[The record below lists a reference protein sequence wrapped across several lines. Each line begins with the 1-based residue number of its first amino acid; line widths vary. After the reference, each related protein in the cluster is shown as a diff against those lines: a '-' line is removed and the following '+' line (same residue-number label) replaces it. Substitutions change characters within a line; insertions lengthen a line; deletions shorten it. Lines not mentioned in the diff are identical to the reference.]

1 MVTMPLRAEP
11 VNTLVYGENMN
22 DRLNKSDWIT
32 HGLRTLA
39 SGGVGALKVGPMADE
54 LKVSRGSFYWHF
66 KDIGDFKQ
74 QLLETWQ
81 EVATEVVIR
90 DLQAE
95 KTEPNQLKLLLRK
108 ALNEK
113 HGLDRAVRMWAA
125 TEESAAAVVASVDT
139 RRVKFI
145 AQLLVAS
152 GVPKSEALERAKFLY
167 WAYLGRSLA
176 TSSLDSIKRSTVD
189 TIATLFER

>member
-1 MVTMPLRAEP
+1 MK
-11 VNTLVYGENMN
+11 

-54 LKVSRGSFYWHF
+54 LKLSRGSFYWHF
-66 KDIGDFKQ
+66 KDIGDFKR
-74 QLLETWQ
+74 QLLENWQ
-81 EVATEVVIR
+81 NVATEVVIR
-90 DLQAE
+90 DIQAQ
-95 KTEPNQLKLLLRK
+95 KTEPDQLKLHLHK

-125 TEESAAAVVASVDT
+125 TEEDAAVVVASVDT
-139 RRVKFI
+139 RRVKFL

-152 GVPKSEALERAKFLY
+152 GIAKGEALERAKFLY
-167 WAYLGRSLA
+167 WAYLGRSIA
-176 TSSLDSIKRSTVD
+176 TSGFDSIKRSTVD
-189 TIATLFER
+189 TIAKLFES

>member
-1 MVTMPLRAEP
+1 
-11 VNTLVYGENMN
+11 
-22 DRLNKSDWIT
+22 
-32 HGLRTLA
+32 
-39 SGGVGALKVGPMADE
+39 
-54 LKVSRGSFYWHF
+54 
-66 KDIGDFKQ
+66 
-74 QLLETWQ
+74 
-81 EVATEVVIR
+81 
-90 DLQAE
+90 
-95 KTEPNQLKLLLRK
+95 
-108 ALNEK
+108 
-113 HGLDRAVRMWAA
+113 MWAA